1 MHITYYLSPSAARK
15 CLAKRDMN
23 TVYFSLGANLGNRE
37 QTLMEAIHLMEQRV
51 GLLLRCSSFYYSE
64 PWGFQSEH
72 SFCNICASFQTD
84 LSPEQVL
91 AETQKIERSLGRTQ
105 KSCLDT
111 SIGTPIYHDRT
122 IDIDLL
128 QYFDPKRK
136 EKIMHTRLLTLPHP
150 HIQERDFVRV
160 PLQEIADSKP

>member
-1 MHITYYLSPSAARK
+1 MHITYYLLPSAARK

-51 GLLLRCSSFYYSE
+51 GVLLRCSSFYYSA

-72 SFCNICASFQTD
+72 DFCNVCASFQTD

-91 AETQKIERSLGRTQ
+91 METQAIERLLGRRE
-105 KSCLDT
+105 KSKGAMC
-111 SIGTPIYHDRT
+111 YHDRP
-122 IDIDLL
+122 IDIDILRFFTESGEEIVL
-128 QYFDPKRK
+128 QT
-136 EKIMHTRLLTLPHP
+136 EMLTLPHP
-150 HIQERDFVRV
+150 YIHVREFVYI
-160 PLQEIADSKP
+160 PLAEICCM